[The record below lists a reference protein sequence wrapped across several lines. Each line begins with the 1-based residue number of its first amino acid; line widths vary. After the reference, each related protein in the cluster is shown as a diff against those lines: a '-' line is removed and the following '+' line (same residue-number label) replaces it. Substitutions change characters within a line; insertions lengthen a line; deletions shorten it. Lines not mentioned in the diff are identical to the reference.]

1 MNNKR
6 EARLRYYEG
15 VRNATLEHI
24 KATEEGLRKLE
35 GIKPAKIEELISD
48 LRKRH
53 EKLLKRIDRYIKE
66 EKST

>member
-35 GIKPAKIEELISD
+35 GIKPAKIEALISD
-48 LRKRH
+48 LRRRH
-53 EKLLKRIDRYIKE
+53 EKLLKRIDRHIKE
-66 EKST
+66 EKIK